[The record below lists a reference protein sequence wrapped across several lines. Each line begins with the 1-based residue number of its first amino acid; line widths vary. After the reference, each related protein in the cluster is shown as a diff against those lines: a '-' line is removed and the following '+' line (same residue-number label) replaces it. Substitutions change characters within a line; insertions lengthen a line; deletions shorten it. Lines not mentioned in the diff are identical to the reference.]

1 MSCIAGDKNT
11 KDEWLCRQLTKA
23 DTNAEVSF
31 MTAFEISKK
40 VQKSITLAL
49 YEMLH
54 TKPVILQQLAGFIR
68 LVRNFEKLYD

>member
-1 MSCIAGDKNT
+1 MSYIAGDKNI

-40 VQKSITLAL
+40 VQKSIPYA
-49 YEMLH
+49 
-54 TKPVILQQLAGFIR
+54 
-68 LVRNFEKLYD
+68 